1 MSLLFR
7 FLLIFCFSHLSYS
20 GHKTTESVS
29 KFSDSYGSADPS
41 QEAFASGWK
50 FWGCTRS
57 VIAKCGQCRRNRT
70 SPGFRQQDY
79 EPSVVV
85 GDDMWTSCRSYFSP
99 FLTLRCPA
107 MTSIWQVRLG
117 TWNALSLRG
126 TCRQTVH
133 GLDRYDQILDS
144 TKWNKYLNE
153 QSLLSEADE
162 EAETGPE
169 TSWDAGNA
177 HCLARFALQSL
188 QMAEMALWMER
199 MCRFQRRTRTSSK
212 HQTNGKNGTYGY
224 TWIYCIL
231 YIICYIYI
239 YICICFQD
247 FKTVCQCCST
257 L

>member
-1 MSLLFR
+1 MTCGPHVDHISHHFSPWDVRQWQVYDKWDSVHGMLWVWEAPVGRPFTDWIDMTR
-7 FLLIFCFSHLSYS
+7 FL
-20 GHKTTESVS
+20 
-29 KFSDSYGSADPS
+29 
-41 QEAFASGWK
+41 
-50 FWGCTRS
+50 
-57 VIAKCGQCRRNRT
+57 
-70 SPGFRQQDY
+70 
-79 EPSVVV
+79 
-85 GDDMWTSCRSYFSP
+85 
-99 FLTLRCPA
+99 
-107 MTSIWQVRLG
+107 
-117 TWNALSLRG
+117 
-126 TCRQTVH
+126 
-133 GLDRYDQILDS
+133 

-239 YICICFQD
+239 HMYMFSRFQD
-247 FKTVCQCCST
+247 GLPV